1 MATKQ
6 QIFEKLTTLL
16 QDINDQFAQ
25 LENSSTVSD
34 DLKGDLL
41 EATVSYF
48 AAHVSIYNRLLKSE
62 SSRLPESE
70 EEEIRFTPAIDAGR
84 ERTLHDEQIQ
94 EVSAEDKIAP
104 SDNSTADA
112 AAEEGEVT
120 VGEVDAQ
127 DAVLPEDVG
136 VEEESGEEDG
146 EVDEQESDQ
155 LSSEVSND
163 DESEDAFYQ
172 AETSDTPESTVDSDE
187 TEVKQVINEVT
198 IANKEVQVAP
208 EAERP
213 ARPLS
218 LNERISAQRRGE
230 STGVHPLLSA
240 QRGDTERVTDI
251 KSAIS
256 LNDKLLFI
264 KDLFNGYSLAYSEA
278 IELLNRYDDFA
289 SADAFLQA
297 NYAKKNNWA
306 DKPAAVDKLYAVLRK
321 RFG

>member
-34 DLKGDLL
+34 DLKGDLF

-48 AAHVSIYNRLLKSE
+48 AAHVSIYNRLLKNE

-70 EEEIRFTPAIDAGR
+70 EEEILFTPAIDAGR
-84 ERTLHDEQIQ
+84 ERALHAEQIQ
-94 EVSAEDKIAP
+94 EVSAEDGKAL
-104 SDNSTADA
+104 SDNSTADT

-120 VGEVDAQ
+120 VSEVDAEG
-127 DAVLPEDVG
+127 AVLPDAG
-136 VEEESGEEDG
+136 VEVESGEEDS
-146 EVDEQESDQ
+146 EEEEQESDQ
-155 LSSEVSND
+155 LSVAEVGD
-163 DESEDAFYQ
+163 DENQDASYR
-172 AETSDTPESTVDSDE
+172 AETSDIQENAAYSDE
-187 TEVKQVINEVT
+187 TEVKQVVNEVT

-208 EAERP
+208 ESERP

-230 STGVHPLLSA
+230 STGVHPLLST

>member
-1 MATKQ
+1 
-6 QIFEKLTTLL
+6 
-16 QDINDQFAQ
+16 
-25 LENSSTVSD
+25 
-34 DLKGDLL
+34 
-41 EATVSYF
+41 
-48 AAHVSIYNRLLKSE
+48 
-62 SSRLPESE
+62 
-70 EEEIRFTPAIDAGR
+70 
-84 ERTLHDEQIQ
+84 
-94 EVSAEDKIAP
+94 
-104 SDNSTADA
+104 
-112 AAEEGEVT
+112 
-120 VGEVDAQ
+120 
-127 DAVLPEDVG
+127 
-136 VEEESGEEDG
+136 SGEEDS
-146 EVDEQESDQ
+146 EEEEQESDQ
-155 LSSEVSND
+155 LSVAEVGD
-163 DESEDAFYQ
+163 DENQDASYR
-172 AETSDTPESTVDSDE
+172 AETSDIQENAAYSDE
-187 TEVKQVINEVT
+187 TEVKQVVNEVT

-208 EAERP
+208 ESERP

-230 STGVHPLLSA
+230 STGVHPLLST